1 MNKKKGSIKLL
12 TILLL
17 FIFIEFTTTHTV
29 FADGGSDAGVGVINV
44 PPNYADIKILQQ
56 DNTIRTYLT
65 LSDYNSWSDIYK
77 VQINLEENGAILHSF
92 VFKQWDSDDSFNLVN
107 KFFDESADFLL
118 QKNACDVSHSS
129 ESKTVADRCQLHV
142 RFVFQTTFFS
152 QLHVIS
158 TDRAGES
165 TETYIEYSGGDMNR
179 GTDTL
184 FVPWIEG
191 TMKVELPPFMLDISI
206 FLIAIISTIIIG
218 KKTPLAT
225 TLQQVFYET
234 K

>member
-1 MNKKKGSIKLL
+1 MMQKKRQKITFLF
-12 TILLL
+12 IVLLL
-17 FIFIEFTTTHTV
+17 FVTISSTV
-29 FADGGSDAGVGVINV
+29 VLSDGGSDAGVGVINV

-56 DNTIRTYLT
+56 DNTIRAYLT

-77 VQINLEENGAILHSF
+77 VQVNLEENGAILHTF
-92 VFKQWDSDDSFNLVN
+92 IFKQWDDKNSFNTVN
-107 KFFDESADFLL
+107 EFIDESNDFLL
-118 QKNACDVSHSS
+118 QKNACDVTHSS
-129 ESKTVADRCQLHV
+129 ETNTVADRCQLHI
-142 RFVFQTTFFS
+142 RFVFQTTYFS

-165 TETYIEYSGGDMNR
+165 TETFIEYQGSDMNR
-179 GTDTL
+179 GSNTL
-184 FVPWIEG
+184 LIPWIDG
-191 TMKVELPPFMLDISI
+191 TMKLELPPFLLDISLI
-206 FLIAIISTIIIG
+206 FIALISTIIIG

>member
-1 MNKKKGSIKLL
+1 MNMEKGSIRLL

-17 FIFIEFTTTHTV
+17 SIFIVLTTTQTAI
-29 FADGGSDAGVGVINV
+29 ADDGSDAGVGVINV

-92 VFKQWDSDDSFNLVN
+92 VFKQWDSDDSFNLIN
-107 KFFDESADFLL
+107 EFFDESTDFLL

-158 TDRAGES
+158 TDRAGDS

-179 GTDTL
+179 GADTL
-184 FVPWIEG
+184 LVPWIEG
-191 TMKVELPPFMLDISI
+191 TMKIELPPYMLDISI
-206 FLIAIISTIIIG
+206 FLIAIISTILIG
-218 KKTPLAT
+218 KKTPLAA

>member
-1 MNKKKGSIKLL
+1 MNMVKGSIGLL

-17 FIFIEFTTTHTV
+17 STFIVLTTTQTAI
-29 FADGGSDAGVGVINV
+29 ADGGSDAGVGVINV

-77 VQINLEENGAILHSF
+77 IQINLEENGAILHSF
-92 VFKQWDSDDSFNLVN
+92 VFKQWDSDDSFNLIN
-107 KFFDESADFLL
+107 EFFDESTDFLL

-158 TDRAGES
+158 TDRAGDS
-165 TETYIEYSGGDMNR
+165 TETYIEYYGGDMNR
-179 GTDTL
+179 GADTL
-184 FVPWIEG
+184 LVPWIEG
-191 TMKVELPPFMLDISI
+191 TMKIELPPYMLDISI
-206 FLIAIISTIIIG
+206 FLIAIISTILIG
-218 KKTPLAT
+218 KKTPLIA

>member
-1 MNKKKGSIKLL
+1 MNKEKGNIRLL
-12 TILLL
+12 KIILLS
-17 FIFIEFTTTHTV
+17 IFIVLTTTQTAN
-29 FADGGSDAGVGVINV
+29 ADGGSDAGVGVINV

-92 VFKQWDSDDSFNLVN
+92 VFKQWESDDSFNLIN
-107 KFFDESADFLL
+107 EFFDESTDFLL

-158 TDRAGES
+158 TDRAGDS

-179 GTDTL
+179 GADTL
-184 FVPWIEG
+184 LVPWIEG
-191 TMKVELPPFMLDISI
+191 TMKIELPPYMLDISI
-206 FLIAIISTIIIG
+206 FLIAIISTILIG
-218 KKTPLAT
+218 KKTTLAA

>member
-1 MNKKKGSIKLL
+1 MNMEKGSIRLL

-17 FIFIEFTTTHTV
+17 SIFIVLTTTQTAI
-29 FADGGSDAGVGVINV
+29 ADGGSDAGVGVINV

-92 VFKQWDSDDSFNLVN
+92 VFKQWDSDDSFNLIN
-107 KFFDESADFLL
+107 EFFDESTDFLL

-158 TDRAGES
+158 TDRAGDS
-165 TETYIEYSGGDMNR
+165 TETYIEYYGGDMNR
-179 GTDTL
+179 GADTL
-184 FVPWIEG
+184 LVPWIEG
-191 TMKVELPPFMLDISI
+191 TMKIELPPYMLDISI
-206 FLIAIISTIIIG
+206 FLIAIISTILIG
-218 KKTPLAT
+218 KKTPLAA